1 MQLLAGVASAL
12 TTATLVLAATTAP
25 AHASVERVPA
35 PNSSVNPAKH
45 PQEYEN
51 RIVARI
57 NDARARAGLNRIRV
71 YQTCLDRHAERWA
84 KHLAES
90 GRLQHRNQY
99 RVLGAC
105 NLHWTGETLA
115 RGAGG
120 LSSIENPITRK
131 EIADFNSTLEWS
143 ESQNEY
149 FRSLMARREII
160 SFDDKRIRLRFD
172 STADEPEIGD

>member
-1 MQLLAGVASAL
+1 MQLLARVASAL
-12 TTATLVLAATTAP
+12 TAAALVVGATTTP
-25 AHASVERVPA
+25 AHASVQRVPA
-35 PNSSVNPAKH
+35 PNSSVDPATH
-45 PQEYEN
+45 AQEYEN

-84 KHLAES
+84 KNLAES

-120 LSSIENPITRK
+120 LTPGAMVRAWMHSPGHR
-131 EIADFNSTLEWS
+131 AV
-143 ESQNEY
+143 
-149 FRSLMARREII
+149 LMKPRANLAGVAIRR
-160 SFDDKRIRLRFD
+160 DAQGRV
-172 STADEPEIGD
+172 IGVVNLGDPT

>member
-12 TTATLVLAATTAP
+12 TAATLVLAATTAP

-35 PNSSVNPAKH
+35 PNSSVDPATH
-45 PQEYEN
+45 PQEFEN

-84 KHLAES
+84 RHLAES

-115 RGAGG
+115 RGSGGFTPGAMVRAWMHSAGH
-120 LSSIENPITRK
+120 R
-131 EIADFNSTLEWS
+131 AV
-143 ESQNEY
+143 
-149 FRSLMARREII
+149 LMKPRAMLAGVAIRR
-160 SFDDKRIRLRFD
+160 DAQGRV
-172 STADEPEIGD
+172 IGVVNLGDAT

>member
-12 TTATLVLAATTAP
+12 TAATLVLAATTAP

-35 PNSSVNPAKH
+35 PNSSVNPATH

-120 LSSIENPITRK
+120 LSPRAMVRAWMHSSGHR
-131 EIADFNSTLEWS
+131 AV
-143 ESQNEY
+143 
-149 FRSLMARREII
+149 LMKPRAKLAGVAIRR
-160 SFDDKRIRLRFD
+160 DAQGRV
-172 STADEPEIGD
+172 IGVVNLGDAT